1 MFSTQLQVSVKF
13 HFQSSVSDFEGS
25 MLRIGQKWNME
36 VFSLVSNHQTLQQ
49 WTVNK
54 VFRSFTE
61 VKGAMPQFKHILLQ
75 VKVLCSKYTNI
86 LIQVHKYYQLN
97 IQVYSFC
104 IQNVA
109 PVKFYK

>member
-49 WTVNK
+49 
-54 VFRSFTE
+54 
-61 VKGAMPQFKHILLQ
+61 
-75 VKVLCSKYTNI
+75 
-86 LIQVHKYYQLN
+86 
-97 IQVYSFC
+97 
-104 IQNVA
+104 
-109 PVKFYK
+109 